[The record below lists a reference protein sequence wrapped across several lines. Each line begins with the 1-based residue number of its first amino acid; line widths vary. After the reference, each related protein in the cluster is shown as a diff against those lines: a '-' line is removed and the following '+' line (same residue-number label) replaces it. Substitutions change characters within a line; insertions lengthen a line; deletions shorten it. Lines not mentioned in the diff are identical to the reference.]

1 LPLFPD
7 PQKGFC
13 PYFLL
18 QNPGNAPKWIEYIT
32 NLQNKSASQKQ
43 KRQDTTTTIACLSE
57 PPSHA
62 LLTTESS
69 TRQTERPSGQKKSK
83 NDQQRTETWQQA
95 LARSQKE
102 MVEQTQLQ
110 NDLLSSQ
117 TKAMNSIAED
127 LRLMVEDSFMSKDYS
142 HMDEQTQ
149 RYYELKKTSTLS
161 NMGSTSSYLIY
172 SSFLPI
178 TFSVKSLISS
188 TNFAQLCLPF
198 LQVFFSLL

>member
-1 LPLFPD
+1 MLAIPD
-7 PQKGFC
+7 PFQTPVGLKSRWCTLQAAINKFSGCVKQIKHHPQKGFC

-32 NLQNKSASQKQ
+32 NLQNKLASQKQ
-43 KRQDTTTTIACLSE
+43 KSQDTTTTIACLSE

-69 TRQTERPSGQKKSK
+69 TRKTERPSGQKKSK
-83 NDQQRTETWQQA
+83 NNQQRTETWQQA

-149 RYYELKKTSTLS
+149 RYYELKKTSTFEQYGI
-161 NMGSTSSYLIY
+161 N
-172 SSFLPI
+172 
-178 TFSVKSLISS
+178 
-188 TNFAQLCLPF
+188 
-198 LQVFFSLL
+198 

>member
-1 LPLFPD
+1 MEDIQLCKIWLDVTQEPVIGTNQTGNGFWNHITKKYMLAIPD
-7 PQKGFC
+7 PFQTPVGLKSCWCTLQAAINKFSGCVKQIKHHPQKGFC

-32 NLQNKSASQKQ
+32 NLHDKLASQKQ

-95 LARSQKE
+95 DELYRRRLA
-102 MVEQTQLQ
+102 L
-110 NDLLSSQ
+110 D
-117 TKAMNSIAED
+117 
-127 LRLMVEDSFMSKDYS
+127 
-142 HMDEQTQ
+142 
-149 RYYELKKTSTLS
+149 
-161 NMGSTSSYLIY
+161 G
-172 SSFLPI
+172 
-178 TFSVKSLISS
+178 
-188 TNFAQLCLPF
+188 
-198 LQVFFSLL
+198 